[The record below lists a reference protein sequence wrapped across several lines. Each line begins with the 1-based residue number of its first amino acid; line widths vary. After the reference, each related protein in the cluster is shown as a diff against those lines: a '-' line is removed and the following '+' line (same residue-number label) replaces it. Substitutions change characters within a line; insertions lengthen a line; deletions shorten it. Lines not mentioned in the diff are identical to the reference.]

1 MQKNRNR
8 ISRTILSKRGRGR
21 GDGGDV
27 DGQCD
32 QMAQLSYHIW
42 PFTTMPNC
50 PVASKYQINLNK
62 LPKDFSIFLSK
73 WGNFTKSGHT
83 GDGDG
88 GLSVGHV
95 LGVV

>member
-1 MQKNRNR
+1 
-8 ISRTILSKRGRGR
+8 
-21 GDGGDV
+21 
-27 DGQCD
+27 
-32 QMAQLSYHIW
+32 MAQLSYHIW

-73 WGNFTKSGHT
+73 LGNFTKSGHT

>member
-1 MQKNRNR
+1 
-8 ISRTILSKRGRGR
+8 
-21 GDGGDV
+21 
-27 DGQCD
+27 
-32 QMAQLSYHIW
+32 
-42 PFTTMPNC
+42 MPNC

-73 WGNFTKSGHT
+73 WGNFPKSGHT